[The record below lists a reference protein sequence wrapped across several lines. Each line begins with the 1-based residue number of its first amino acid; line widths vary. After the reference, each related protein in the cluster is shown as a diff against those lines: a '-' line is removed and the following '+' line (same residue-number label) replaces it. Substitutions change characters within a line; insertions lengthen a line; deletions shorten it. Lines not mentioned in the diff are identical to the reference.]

1 MLLFKHSKQL
11 IRSCVHVPRY
21 FTSCLPRWDDSKI
34 VVERPGPASP
44 LKELQRLNISIPKAN
59 KMPSRPTI
67 SESDIEEKFIK
78 GGSGKGGQKINKTN
92 SKVQLTHI
100 PTGIVVTSQ
109 ATRSRE
115 QNRKIARQILASK
128 IEDMEKGVLSR
139 NQIVIARKQ
148 MVKQRA
154 KRKSKAKYAK
164 LAEDKKKK
172 EGDVKVEE
180 TEEGVVVIVEDV
192 VNDNNGCN
200 SKQ

>member
-1 MLLFKHSKQL
+1 
-11 IRSCVHVPRY
+11 
-21 FTSCLPRWDDSKI
+21 
-34 VVERPGPASP
+34 
-44 LKELQRLNISIPKAN
+44 
-59 KMPSRPTI
+59 MPSRPTI